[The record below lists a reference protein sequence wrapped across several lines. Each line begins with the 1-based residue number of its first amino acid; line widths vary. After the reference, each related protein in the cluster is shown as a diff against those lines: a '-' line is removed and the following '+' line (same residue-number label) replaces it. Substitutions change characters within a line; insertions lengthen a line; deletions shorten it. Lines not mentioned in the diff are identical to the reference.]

1 MQGESNDSAKTAS
14 AVADEY
20 IDVDDYYTPAT
31 SAGGASAGALCRW
44 LITFSWRWFD
54 NFADL
59 IIKNV

>member
-1 MQGESNDSAKTAS
+1 
-14 AVADEY
+14 
-20 IDVDDYYTPAT
+20 
-31 SAGGASAGALCRW
+31 LCRW